1 MVPRRK
7 TGHEMSIVDAFLV
20 LADCLKP
27 GDGATSDAKLRS
39 SLTRGNIDWLC
50 VVSLANRNAL
60 TPALWYSLERRGL
73 ASCLPPDLADYLA
86 LVDDFNRR
94 RNDTIKSQAVEVSR
108 GLVSA
113 GIRPVFMKGCLT
125 LLEGDDAADSSMM
138 TDIDILTAKDE
149 TAAASEVLRSLG
161 YRTLGRTSHVA
172 HAATFHRPMSL
183 VTIDLHSDLGP
194 QRRLISADAAC
205 RSARPLRNMATLGDG
220 LSVTHRVLLLVMAFG
235 IFETHYPSGH
245 IPLRH
250 LCELSRLCRLYPS
263 QVDWDLVSEIL
274 TRNGLDTEA
283 AVLGFMAHEL
293 LSAPIPDRLCSP
305 AHGRRHLQRCL
316 SQLASPRI
324 DYARQTYATLTWPFN
339 RFRMDYRYRCG
350 LSGSALLFARLRHA
364 ASVLCHRYIL
374 AAPKCE
380 GEFS

>member
-1 MVPRRK
+1 
-7 TGHEMSIVDAFLV
+7 MSTVDAFLV

-27 GDGATSDAKLRS
+27 GDGAALDAELRS
-39 SLTRGNIDWLC
+39 SLTRGNIDWLD

-60 TPALWYSLERRGL
+60 TPTLWRSLIRREL
-73 ASCLPPDLADYLA
+73 AACLPEDVADYLA

-94 RNDTIKSQAVEVSR
+94 RNDAIASQAVEVAEA
-108 GLVSA
+108 LVA
-113 GIRPVFMKGCLT
+113 GGIRPVFMKGCLT
-125 LLEGDDAADSSMM
+125 LLEGDDTADSSMM
-138 TDIDILTAKDE
+138 TDIDILTAKNE
-149 TAAASEVLRSLG
+149 TATATEVLRSLG
-161 YRTLGRTSHVA
+161 YRTLGRTTHVA
-172 HAATFHRPMSL
+172 HASTFHRAMSL

-205 RSARPLRNMATLGDG
+205 RSARPLRNMSALGDG
-220 LSVTHRVLLLVMAFG
+220 LSVTHRVLLLIMAFG

-250 LCELSRLCRLYPS
+250 LCELARLCRLYPG
-263 QVDWDLVSEIL
+263 QVDWDLVSDIV

-293 LSAPIPDRLCSP
+293 LSAPVPDGLCS
-305 AHGRRHLQRCL
+305 AARGRRHLQRCL
-316 SQLASPRI
+316 SQLASPRV
-324 DYARQTYATLTWPFN
+324 DYARQTYAALTWPFN

-350 LSGSALLFARLRHA
+350 ISGSALLFARLRHA
-364 ASVLCHRYIL
+364 TTVLCHRCIL
-374 AAPKCE
+374 ATSKCE

>member
-1 MVPRRK
+1 
-7 TGHEMSIVDAFLV
+7 MSTVDAFLV

-27 GDGATSDAKLRS
+27 GDGATSDATLRS
-39 SLTRGNIDWLC
+39 ALARGDIDWLD

-60 TPALWYSLERRGL
+60 TPALWFSLVDRGL
-73 ASCLPPDLADYLA
+73 ASLLPPDLADYLA

-94 RNDTIKSQAVEVSR
+94 RNDAIKSQAIEVAQA
-108 GLVSA
+108 LVSS

-138 TDIDILTAKDE
+138 TDIDILTAKDA
-149 TAAASEVLRSLG
+149 TAVAGEVLRSLG

-194 QRRLISADAAC
+194 QRRFIPADAAC
-205 RSARPLRNMATLGDG
+205 RSARPLKNIAALGDG
-220 LSVTHRVLLLVMAFG
+220 LSVTHRVLLLIMAFG

-263 QVDWDLVSEIL
+263 QVDWDLVYEIL

-283 AVLGFMAHEL
+283 AVLGFMAHKL

-305 AHGRRHLQRCL
+305 TQGRRHLQKCL
-316 SQLASPRI
+316 SQLASPHI
-324 DYARQTYATLTWPFN
+324 DYARQTYAALTWPFN

-350 LSGSALLFARLRHA
+350 LSGSALLLARLRHA
-364 ASVLCHRYIL
+364 TSVLCHRYIL